1 MNHDNAVASG
11 RGRIDVHAHFLPDF
25 YSAAAAAAGHS
36 QPDGMPRLPA
46 WSAEDHLRFMDR
58 AGVETAIL
66 SISSPGV
73 HFGNDQ
79 AAIELARRVNETG
92 AEISAAYPGRFGF
105 FASALLPDVDH
116 SVAEVSYAIDELG
129 AVGVVLFSNTDGMY
143 LGDPRMDPLIAA
155 VAARKSTI
163 FIHPTTPVC
172 GEALTLGRPAPILEF
187 PLDTTRAVTNLVLS
201 GVLDRHPGAT
211 VVLPHAG
218 GALSSIADRVAEISS
233 RLLPPPASDV
243 DFLGTVQSFYY
254 DIAGFPFPRQILSVL
269 GLVGPDKLLFG
280 TDWPYTVE
288 PTVLSQVTAYEQSE
302 ILDAEAHRLLD
313 RNTAEVLFPQ
323 FAHKN

>member
-1 MNHDNAVASG
+1 MSTDDAERSG

-36 QPDGMPRLPA
+36 RPDGMPRLPA
-46 WSAEDHLRFMDR
+46 WSVEDNLRFMDE
-58 AGVETAIL
+58 AGVESAIL

-73 HFGNDQ
+73 HFGNDL

-92 AEISAAYPGRFGF
+92 AEITAAYPGRFGF

-129 AVGVVLFSNTDGMY
+129 ADGVVLFTNSDGMY

-155 VAARKSTI
+155 IAERNSTL

-172 GEALTLGRPAPILEF
+172 GETLTLGRPAPILEF

-233 RLLPPPASDV
+233 RLLPPPASEV
-243 DFLGTVQSFYY
+243 DFLGTLQSFYY
-254 DIAGFPFPRQILSVL
+254 DIAGFPFPRQILAVL

-280 TDWPYTVE
+280 TDWPYTIE
-288 PTVLSQVTAYEQSE
+288 ATVLSQVASYEQSQ

-313 RNTAEVLFPQ
+313 RDTAELLFPR
-323 FAHKN
+323 FAHTH